1 MATPAQTQKEK
12 DGWGCE
18 KTLCF
23 SFMTCFKMFK
33 CLMGIIFIYH
43 CLLLSLKEESH
54 YFTPKAKFRKSVNG
68 DISQF
73 VANPKSVN
81 LFLAEV
87 EKELCV

>member
-1 MATPAQTQKEK
+1 
-12 DGWGCE
+12 
-18 KTLCF
+18 
-23 SFMTCFKMFK
+23 
-33 CLMGIIFIYH
+33 MGIIHH

-87 EKELCV
+87 EEELCV

>member
-1 MATPAQTQKEK
+1 MCIVLQFYE
-12 DGWGCE
+12 
-18 KTLCF
+18 
-23 SFMTCFKMFK
+23 MFK
-33 CLMGIIFIYH
+33 CIMGIIFIYH

-81 LFLAEV
+81 LFLAE
-87 EKELCV
+87 EEEELCV